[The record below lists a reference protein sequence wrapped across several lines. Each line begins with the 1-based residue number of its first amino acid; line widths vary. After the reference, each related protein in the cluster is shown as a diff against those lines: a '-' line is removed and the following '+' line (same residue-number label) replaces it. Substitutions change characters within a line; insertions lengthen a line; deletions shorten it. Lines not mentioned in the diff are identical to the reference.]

1 MAEVYKEG
9 HKSMT
14 TWVILALVVAVALV
28 IIIAL
33 AR

>member
-1 MAEVYKEG
+1 MAEVYPKR
-9 HKSMT
+9 HSMT
-14 TWVILALVVAVALV
+14 WAIIALIAAVALV